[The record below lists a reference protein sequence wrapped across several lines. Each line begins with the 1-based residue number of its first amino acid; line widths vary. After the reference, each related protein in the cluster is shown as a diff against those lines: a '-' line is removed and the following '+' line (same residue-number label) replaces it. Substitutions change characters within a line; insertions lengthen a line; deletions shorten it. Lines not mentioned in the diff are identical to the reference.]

1 MFFYCHAL
9 AGDLIQTN
17 FPPFAQW
24 CFQLV
29 QLVTVTGKEEDG
41 EMIVTASFE
50 KMELAG
56 ALHQTNSE
64 SKTRMQMFD
73 LAMKQAN
80 KQKK

>member
-1 MFFYCHAL
+1 MFFDCHAL

-29 QLVTVTGKEEDG
+29 QLVTVAGKEEDG

-50 KMELAG
+50 RWNWQV
-56 ALHQTNSE
+56 H
-64 SKTRMQMFD
+64 F
-73 LAMKQAN
+73 MKQLQRENTDAN
-80 KQKK
+80 IGLGNETSKQ